1 MRMNAIQWDE
11 SIYEYCK
18 SYVNDRDHY
27 SYIPGYTCRKPGCQK
42 DANLPLTKNELSAY
56 IHPKNYP
63 RQGCKLGKDS
73 CKIKRVCFE
82 RQNDP
87 LNSALIFK
95 YGTSW
100 QNQINPSIDY
110 RHPDEIEYEVDGWLG
125 VQGNYEFLDN
135 RTYFSHILDQSE
147 CIAMNCLLDVYPNR
161 YMPHQSDANDL
172 PLQYQIGAAFIY
184 VMCLTD
190 RLAGSYPD
198 TTKLPGCNCR
208 AFYRL
213 QTLASSDTY
222 TSGTLW
228 QHLGKKRR
236 G

>member
-1 MRMNAIQWDE
+1 MNAIQWDE

-110 RHPDEIEYEVDGWLG
+110 RHPQEI
-125 VQGNYEFLDN
+125 N
-135 RTYFSHILDQSE
+135 
-147 CIAMNCLLDVYPNR
+147 
-161 YMPHQSDANDL
+161 
-172 PLQYQIGAAFIY
+172 
-184 VMCLTD
+184 
-190 RLAGSYPD
+190 
-198 TTKLPGCNCR
+198 
-208 AFYRL
+208 
-213 QTLASSDTY
+213 SSDWSTRQL
-222 TSGTLW
+222 SFHG
-228 QHLGKKRR
+228 
-236 G
+236 